1 MSSAFLDLNQSY
13 NLQSRVG
20 VSSSEYTWKLTFSIA
35 LEDSIANAS
44 HLLESYIR
52 AATAHHD
59 FVAHTLTSLHYQHE
73 SLRIASTNLDLH
85 VLSLSDAF
93 DQFAQSASKE
103 FDRQA
108 ALLSGI
114 SADLD
119 IISKLSVHPELLSS
133 NAKRGKTLGDYVSRQ
148 KMKLVVDTCAKQHS
162 RSHVMPLKGV
172 SDITMG

>member
-1 MSSAFLDLNQSY
+1 MSSAFSNSNQSY
-13 NLQSRVG
+13 SLQSRAG
-20 VSSSEYTWKLTFSIA
+20 LFYSGLMKKLIIVA

-44 HLLESYIR
+44 YLLESYIR

-103 FDRQA
+103 LDRQA
-108 ALLSGI
+108 TLLNGI

-119 IISKLSVHPELLSS
+119 IISKLSVHPELLSA
-133 NAKRGKTLGDYVSRQ
+133 NAKRGKTLGD
-148 KMKLVVDTCAKQHS
+148 
-162 RSHVMPLKGV
+162 SHRAFQRF
-172 SDITMG
+172 I

>member
-1 MSSAFLDLNQSY
+1 MSSAFSNLNQSY
-13 NLQSRVG
+13 SSQSRAG
-20 VSSSEYTWKLTFSIA
+20 LSGSEYMWKLTSSFIA

-108 ALLSGI
+108 TLLTGI

-119 IISKLSVHPELLSS
+119 IISKLYVHPELLSS

-162 RSHVMPLKGV
+162 RLHIMRFRGC
-172 SDITMG
+172 T